1 MMLAQGFEGM
11 TNECHNCFVT
21 KCFFQVLRSFLT
33 SGPPPN
39 KVVESKP
46 DSFTQRGI
54 HAREDGLVLY
64 LPPVNV
70 PKGSKANYEIV
81 LHRPATET
89 LHQIF
94 RYLLNV
100 F

>member
-1 MMLAQGFEGM
+1 M
-11 TNECHNCFVT
+11 
-21 KCFFQVLRSFLT
+21 
-33 SGPPPN
+33 
-39 KVVESKP
+39 ESKP

-64 LPPVNV
+64 LPPLNI

-94 RYLLNV
+94 R
-100 F
+100 

>member
-1 MMLAQGFEGM
+1 MFS
-11 TNECHNCFVT
+11 
-21 KCFFQVLRSFLT
+21 VLRSFLT
-33 SGPPPN
+33 SGPPPD

-64 LPPVNV
+64 LPPVNI
-70 PKGSKANYEIV
+70 PKGGKANYEIV

-94 RYLLNV
+94 R
-100 F
+100 